1 MQAGETLGPAP
12 FRSALSESAKTHP
25 AAPTTC
31 SACVAKLIGMGTVV
45 VCTVLLILGASITLY
60 SEDGWMLLIVAIIL
74 AAALFFLAVS

>member
-1 MQAGETLGPAP
+1 
-12 FRSALSESAKTHP
+12 
-25 AAPTTC
+25 
-31 SACVAKLIGMGTVV
+31 MGTVV